1 MVPLPLAPSN
11 DSYSFARVITVARPA
26 ALFLHMGGSPLFMLA
41 YPLLLG
47 MMASKSGSKKDAI
60 AAFVAFLLC
69 GGLLV
74 MMGAYTLGKTMAER
88 DNAMSCPAKTEIS
101 PQ

>member
-1 MVPLPLAPSN
+1 MTPPPSK
-11 DSYSFARVITVARPA
+11 DSIAFASVLTVAMPA
-26 ALFLHMGGSPLFMLA
+26 AMFLSMAVSPMFMLA
-41 YPLLLG
+41 FPVLLG
-47 MMASKSGSKKDAI
+47 VMASKSGSKKDAI

-88 DNAMSCPAKTEIS
+88 DNAMSCPATPEIS

>member
-1 MVPLPLAPSN
+1 MTPPPSKDSIALAS
-11 DSYSFARVITVARPA
+11 VLTVAMPGA
-26 ALFLHMGGSPLFMLA
+26 MFLSIAVSPIFMLA
-41 YPLLLG
+41 FPLLLG
-47 MMASKSGSKKDAI
+47 IMASKSGSKKYAI

>member
-1 MVPLPLAPSN
+1 MTPPPSKDSIALAS
-11 DSYSFARVITVARPA
+11 ALTVAMPGA
-26 ALFLHMGGSPLFMLA
+26 MFLSIAVSPIFMLA
-41 YPLLLG
+41 FPLLLG
-47 MMASKSGSKKDAI
+47 MMASKSGSKKYAI
-60 AAFVAFLLC
+60 AVFVAFLLC

>member
-1 MVPLPLAPSN
+1 MTPQPSKDSTAFAGVLA
-11 DSYSFARVITVARPA
+11 VAMPA
-26 ALFLHMGGSPLFMLA
+26 AMFLSMAVSPMFMLA
-41 YPLLLG
+41 FPLLLG

>member
-1 MVPLPLAPSN
+1 MTTPPSKDSTAFASVLA
-11 DSYSFARVITVARPA
+11 VALPA
-26 ALFLHMGGSPLFMLA
+26 AMFLSISASPMFMLA
-41 YPLLLG
+41 FPLLLG
-47 MMASKSGSKKDAI
+47 MTAAKSGSKKDAI

-88 DNAMSCPAKTEIS
+88 DNAMSCPAKSDIS
-101 PQ
+101 LP